1 MRNKISELLKDNA
14 PRIIGQDKYMNAAVL
29 IALTEMEGKTY
40 VVLEKRALEI
50 RQGGEISFPGGRCDE
65 KDRDSEETAVRETV
79 EELGIPKEKIEIT
92 GKFGTLINASGML
105 LEVYIG
111 WLKLESQKELNYNRD
126 EVERVIFV
134 PLEFFMLNQPRIEK
148 IGIENIPKFSS
159 KELGLP
165 ERYHKAW
172 AGNSREVYFYN
183 FQGDVIWGM
192 TADILLDFIKVLKKN
207 MEVRK

>member
-1 MRNKISELLKDNA
+1 MRKKISELLKNNP
-14 PRIIGQDKYMNAAVL
+14 PRIIGQDKYINSAVL
-29 IALTEMEGKTY
+29 IALVEKDGKTY
-40 VVLEKRALEI
+40 VVLEKRALHI
-50 RQGGEISFPGGRCDE
+50 RQGGEISFPGGRCE
-65 KDRDSEETAVRETV
+65 KTDRNSEETAVRETV
-79 EELGIPKEKIEIT
+79 EELGISKEKIKIE
-92 GKFGTLINASGML
+92 GKLGSLINPSGMF

-111 WLKLESQKELNYNRD
+111 WLKINDQNELKYNRD

-134 PLEFFMLNQPRIEK
+134 PLDFFILNKPRVEK

-183 FQGDVIWGM
+183 FQGDVIWGI
-192 TADILLDFIKVLKKN
+192 TAEIMLDFIKMLRKD